1 MKQHAVVE
9 GVYTEKSTVINNV
22 RHYNALKRTVDYL
35 DSAKKSI
42 NQEMSGEFI
51 AVDLRNAIDSLSEI
65 IGIVTTDDIL
75 NNIFDKFCIGK

>member
-1 MKQHAVVE
+1 
-9 GVYTEKSTVINNV
+9 
-22 RHYNALKRTVDYL
+22 
-35 DSAKKSI
+35 
-42 NQEMSGEFI
+42 MSGEFI